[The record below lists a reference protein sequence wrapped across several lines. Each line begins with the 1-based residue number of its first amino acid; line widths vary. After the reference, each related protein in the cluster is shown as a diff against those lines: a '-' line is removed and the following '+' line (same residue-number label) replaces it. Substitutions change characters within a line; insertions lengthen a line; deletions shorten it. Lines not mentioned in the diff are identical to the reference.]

1 MTTRKITTAK
11 DAAQSAPAA
20 DLRRIVA
27 YQKVFSGQGSRED
40 ADIVMSDMAAL
51 TGFFRPPN
59 YAQWMQKTGTPQGFE
74 LHCALHAAR
83 AEPLRRILD
92 SINMTDAQILELEK
106 AARKA
111 R

>member
-1 MTTRKITTAK
+1 MTRKITTAK
-11 DAAQSAPAA
+11 DVAASPQAA
-20 DLRRIVA
+20 ELVRIKA
-27 YQKVFSGQGSRED
+27 YQRMFSGQGSKED
-40 ADIVMSDMAAL
+40 ADIVMSDLTAM

-83 AEPLRRILD
+83 QEPIRKILD
-92 SINMTDAQILELEK
+92 CIDMTDAQLLELEK

>member
-1 MTTRKITTAK
+1 MTRKITTAK
-11 DAAQSAPAA
+11 DGSQSAPES
-20 DLRRIVA
+20 DLKRVQAYRRMFA
-27 YQKVFSGQGSRED
+27 GQGSRED
-40 ADIVMSDMAAL
+40 ADIVMSDLAAL

-59 YAQWMQKTGTPQGFE
+59 YAQWMQKTGTPHGFE

-83 AEPLRRILD
+83 AETLRRILD
-92 SINMTDAQILELEK
+92 CIDMTDAQMLELEK